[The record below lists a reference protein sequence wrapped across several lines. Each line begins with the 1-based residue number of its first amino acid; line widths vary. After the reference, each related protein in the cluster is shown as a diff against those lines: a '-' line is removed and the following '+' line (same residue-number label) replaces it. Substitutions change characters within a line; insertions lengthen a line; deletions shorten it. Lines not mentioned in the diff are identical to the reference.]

1 MCLQIR
7 ATPITTLYS
16 LSLSSKRSEW
26 MRYLHT
32 LAAWAWEVTA
42 MQEKRL
48 CLVAWRALK
57 GGLNLTVTGTGPP
70 EGSLLVFLEDIALDT

>member
-1 MCLQIR
+1 
-7 ATPITTLYS
+7 
-16 LSLSSKRSEW
+16 

-32 LAAWAWEVTA
+32 LAAWAREVTA

-57 GGLNLTVTGTGPP
+57 GGLNLTVTGTGPL
-70 EGSLLVFLEDIALDT
+70 EGSLLVFLEDIALDTRGCQVQAHRLASVQAPQMQQPEKC